1 MINLKPAMI
10 RALSWWAHRRS
21 ASRRMAG
28 ICGERSQG
36 AAAFGDRE
44 PMGYTS
50 RPCLAPAG
58 RCLRQH
64 GQVAQLVEQRIEN
77 PRVGGSIPPLA
88 TIQINDL
95 AHPHPVGFFVSGCR
109 VATM

>member
-1 MINLKPAMI
+1 MIDLKPSMI
-10 RALSWWAHRRS
+10 RALSCWAHRRS

-28 ICGERSQG
+28 MCGERSDG

-88 TIQINDL
+88 TIPNL
-95 AHPHPVGFFVSGCR
+95 FTAL
-109 VATM
+109 